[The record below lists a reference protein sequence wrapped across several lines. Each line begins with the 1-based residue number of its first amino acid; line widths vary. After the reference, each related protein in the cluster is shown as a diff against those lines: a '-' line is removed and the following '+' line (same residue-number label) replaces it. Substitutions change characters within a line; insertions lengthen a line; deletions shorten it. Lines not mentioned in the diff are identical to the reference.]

1 MKEVPLNLRDLTLE
15 ELEAFLEGLGE
26 APFRGR
32 QVFRWL
38 VRPEVED
45 FSQMTDLPKS
55 LRKRLSQES
64 TIELP
69 RLLEHR
75 FSTDGTAKL
84 AVGLRDGE
92 VVECVLIPE
101 RDHYTLCLSTQVG
114 CAMGCRF
121 CLTGRMGFRRNLF
134 PGEIVSQVLLARR
147 FMQEFGLEDKPLR
160 NLVFMGMGEPLAN
173 YRHLV
178 KALKILTHP
187 QGFHF
192 ARKRTTVSTV
202 GLVPQIRALAEEY
215 PVALA
220 ISLHA
225 PENELRAR
233 LIPTTRRYPLEEIL
247 SACRAYPLKRGARLT
262 IEYVLLE
269 GINDHPWQARR
280 LAEILRDLPVKI
292 NLIPFNPHPDL
303 PFRRPPEARIQ
314 RFQQILLSE
323 GFVATVRKSKGLD
336 IGAAC
341 GQLRAELTLS
351 QNSA

>member
-1 MKEVPLNLRDLTLE
+1 MKKERVNLRDLTLE
-15 ELEAFLEGLGE
+15 ELEAFFEGLGE
-26 APFRGR
+26 PSFRGR

-45 FSQMTDLPKS
+45 FSRMTDLPKA
-55 LRKRLSQES
+55 LREKLSQEA
-64 TIELP
+64 TIALP
-69 RLLEHR
+69 RLLER
-75 FSTDGTAKL
+75 KLSTDGTAKL
-84 AVGLRDGE
+84 AVGLLDGE

-121 CLTGRMGFRRNLF
+121 CLTGRMGFRRNLS

-147 FMQEFGLEDKPLR
+147 FMEEAGIQDKPLR

-173 YRHLV
+173 YRNLV

-202 GLVPQIRALAEEY
+202 GLVPQMRALAEEY

-233 LIPTTRRYPLEEIL
+233 LIPATRRYPLEEIL
-247 SACRAYPLKRGARLT
+247 AACRSYPLRRGARLT
-262 IEYVLLE
+262 VEYVLLE
-269 GINDHPWQARR
+269 GINDHPWQARK
-280 LAEILRDLPVKI
+280 LVEILRGIPVKV
-292 NLIPFNPHPDL
+292 NLIPFNPHPEL
-303 PFRRPPEARIQ
+303 PFKRPSEARVR
-314 RFQQILLSE
+314 RFQEAILSE
-323 GFVATVRKSKGLD
+323 GVVATVRKSKGLD

-341 GQLRAELTLS
+341 GQLRAELALS
-351 QNSA
+351 

>member
-1 MKEVPLNLRDLTLE
+1 MKVNLRDLTLE
-15 ELEAFLEGLGE
+15 ELEAFFLSLGE
-26 APFRGR
+26 PAYRGR

-45 FSQMTDLPKS
+45 FSQMTDLPKA
-55 LRKRLSQES
+55 LRNKLSDKA
-64 TIELP
+64 TLDLP
-69 RLLEHR
+69 QVVSRKL
-75 FSTDGTAKL
+75 STDGTAKL
-84 AVGLRDGE
+84 GLRLFDGE

-101 RDHYTLCLSTQVG
+101 RDHFTLCVSTQVG

-121 CLTGRMGFRRNLF
+121 CLTGRMGFRRNLSV
-134 PGEIVSQVLLARR
+134 GEIVSQVILARR
-147 FMQEFGLEDKPLR
+147 FMVEAGLEDKPLR

-187 QGFHF
+187 KGFHF

-202 GLVPQIRALAEEY
+202 GLVPQMRALAEEF

-225 PENELRAR
+225 PDNDLRAR
-233 LIPTTRRYPLEEIL
+233 LIPATRRYPLEEIL
-247 SACRAYPLKRGARLT
+247 AACRDYPLRRGARIT
-262 IEYVLLE
+262 IEYVLLA

-280 LAEILRDLPVKI
+280 LVEILRGIPVKV
-292 NLIPFNPHPDL
+292 NLIPFNPHAEL
-303 PFRRPPEARIQ
+303 PFKRPSEERIR
-314 RFQQILLSE
+314 RFQEIILSE
-323 GFVATVRKSKGLD
+323 GLVATVRKSKGLD

-341 GQLRAELTLS
+341 GQLRAELSLS
-351 QNSA
+351 